1 MKTAEVICKAFF
13 NTLNTTIIVGG
24 LAGAFVGGV
33 FVGVALAEDRSKNTS
48 YSKILDKYAY
58 KAEDKNAETS

>member
-1 MKTAEVICKAFF
+1 MKTAEVICKSFF

-33 FVGVALAEDRSKNTS
+33 FVGVALAEDRSKSTR
-48 YSKILDKYAY
+48 YYAY
-58 KAEDKNAETS
+58 DAYKTKWSHGG